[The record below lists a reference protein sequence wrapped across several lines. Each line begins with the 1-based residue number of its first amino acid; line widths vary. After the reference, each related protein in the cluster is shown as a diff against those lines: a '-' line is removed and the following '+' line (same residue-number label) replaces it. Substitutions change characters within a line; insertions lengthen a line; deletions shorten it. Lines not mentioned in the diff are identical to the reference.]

1 LWGREGIGNFILF
14 ALCAQLVMAA
24 AIDYHG
30 LFGAPVKD
38 ISLQRLGGIVLVL
51 AGLAVAQSSI

>member
-1 LWGREGIGNFILF
+1 LWAHEGIGNFILC

-24 AIDYHG
+24 AIDHYG

-51 AGLAVAQSSI
+51 VGLAVVQSSV